1 MKKYILDCKRIKSK
15 GAFHKTCKRVFEL
28 DDYYGENLDALWDML
43 TEKKSLDIKVK
54 NSKNLLINLGDY
66 GQMCLELLMRL
77 NEIKESYKV
86 RIY

>member
-1 MKKYILDCKRIKSK
+1 MKKFVLDCKCIKSK
-15 GAFHKTCKRVFEL
+15 SAFHKACKRVFKL

-43 TEKKSLDIKVK
+43 TERKYLDIKVK

-77 NEIKESYKV
+77 NDVNENYRV